1 MGLTGNNPKRA
12 RAVPTGA
19 LRRAGMPA
27 GAAARGVGLL
37 AAPLPRFTSFQ
48 RVTPRSYALLQP
60 TGTTYRAPER
70 TATSAAGRSAALPR
84 ERPEEHRSGRPALC
98 APQVKGK
105 RRREPKTPS
114 RPQVSA
120 PRQRSRRAARL
131 RAPPDKAPRPLPAP
145 PRRPEPTCG
154 RGAYSGRPRPQLFP
168 FPAVST
174 PPPRPAAPHAAAE
187 AAGPLAPQTM
197 GPALTSTTAK
207 RSSSSPGSG
216 MGSLRGTLCALNSV
230 CCESTLPAFPMAAA
244 AAAPPRCCAP
254 RARPLARRAAAR
266 HGSPP
271 SPSPRGGLAPAPAR
285 RRLPR
290 MPPRGPHK
298 AHSALPA
305 RGALGLVV
313 PPPACGRE
321 GGEEGARAGAGA
333 GRPDLHL
340 AAPAAGGSAGQ
351 LALGGP
357 LPSGLRRD
365 GGGRSTSPPGAAPLC
380 TFKVST
386 TKR

>member
-1 MGLTGNNPKRA
+1 
-12 RAVPTGA
+12 
-19 LRRAGMPA
+19 MP
-27 GAAARGVGLL
+27 
-37 AAPLPRFTSFQ
+37 Q
-48 RVTPRSYALLQP
+48 RS
-60 TGTTYRAPER
+60 GTTYRAPER

-84 ERPEEHRSGRPALC
+84 ERPEERRSGRPALC

-105 RRREPKTPS
+105 RRREPKSPS

-120 PRQRSRRAARL
+120 PPAALPASGAAPGAARQSPAAAA
-131 RAPPDKAPRPLPAP
+131 RSAPPTRAHLR
-145 PRRPEPTCG
+145 PRRV
-154 RGAYSGRPRPQLFP
+154 SGRPRPQLFP

-174 PPPRPAAPHAAAE
+174 APRSPSRRRGGRRPARPPR
-187 AAGPLAPQTM
+187 APQTM

-216 MGSLRGTLCALNSV
+216 MGSLRGTPCALNSV

-271 SPSPRGGLAPAPAR
+271 SPSPRGGLAPAPAPAR

-298 AHSALPA
+298 ARSAL
-305 RGALGLVV
+305 R
-313 PPPACGRE
+313 
-321 GGEEGARAGAGA
+321 
-333 GRPDLHL
+333 
-340 AAPAAGGSAGQ
+340 PAARWDS
-351 LALGGP
+351 
-357 LPSGLRRD
+357 
-365 GGGRSTSPPGAAPLC
+365 
-380 TFKVST
+380 
-386 TKR
+386 

>member
-1 MGLTGNNPKRA
+1 M
-12 RAVPTGA
+12 
-19 LRRAGMPA
+19 
-27 GAAARGVGLL
+27 
-37 AAPLPRFTSFQ
+37 
-48 RVTPRSYALLQP
+48 LQP

-70 TATSAAGRSAALPR
+70 SAALPR
-84 ERPEEHRSGRPALC
+84 ERPEGAPLRPSGPLCSPGEGKEATRVKDSEPPAGVRPPAALPASGA
-98 APQVKGK
+98 APGAARQSPAAAA
-105 RRREPKTPS
+105 R
-114 RPQVSA
+114 SA
-120 PRQRSRRAARL
+120 PPARAHL
-131 RAPPDKAPRPLPAP
+131 R
-145 PRRPEPTCG
+145 PRRV
-154 RGAYSGRPRPQLFP
+154 SGRPRPQLFP

-333 GRPDLHL
+333 GAGRPDLHL

>member
-1 MGLTGNNPKRA
+1 
-12 RAVPTGA
+12 
-19 LRRAGMPA
+19 MPA

-84 ERPEEHRSGRPALC
+84 ERPEGAPLRPSGPLCSPGEGKEATRVKDPEPPAGVRPPAALPASGA
-98 APQVKGK
+98 APGAARQSPAAAA
-105 RRREPKTPS
+105 R
-114 RPQVSA
+114 SA
-120 PRQRSRRAARL
+120 PPARAHL
-131 RAPPDKAPRPLPAP
+131 R
-145 PRRPEPTCG
+145 PRRV
-154 RGAYSGRPRPQLFP
+154 SGRPRPQLFP

-244 AAAPPRCCAP
+244 AAAAPPRCCAP

-271 SPSPRGGLAPAPAR
+271 SPSPRGGLAPAPAPAR

-321 GGEEGARAGAGA
+321 GGEEGARAGAGAGA